1 MKVFILTVPDPGRD
15 PHQDLS
21 SSQEGRYYSEEAEVD
36 LRDPGRDYELYKY
49 TCQELQRL
57 MAEIQDLK
65 SKGSKDVVRRR
76 ARHAKPGM
84 SASWGTLAVRGWGGS
99 TRDLPTNLLEFV
111 ITAPS
116 PATVTRVLDTFFL

>member
-84 SASWGTLAVRGWGGS
+84 SASWGTLAVRGWGLEAPE
-99 TRDLPTNLLEFV
+99 TCLL
-111 ITAPS
+111 IC
-116 PATVTRVLDTFFL
+116 